1 MRNKCDSAA
10 CKARAAR
17 PRSIVGIAMNTTA
30 RSSMILA
37 LVVAAGCTMP
47 VIDIARGQPT
57 GGGPSGPGGGSG
69 TPAPTG
75 RFVATMNSAGF
86 ITITDNVRGHAVV
99 SPNNLPIAY
108 ESNLSVSREF
118 LPVDGGADIVI
129 TLINETPEAQP
140 LGKIGIGGIRF
151 GNRIETG
158 DFRHDAHFVE
168 FDSRGGRFT
177 TGNHNY
183 PEDLYSPIGVL
194 RDDQYTLGMS
204 LNYPILEY
212 EHGLRVNFHV
222 PGGQF
227 IQSGQCWNGE
237 FELLGEMQPGE
248 TRQYTLSLRVVENQR
263 HWLTTLIPYRDYFQ
277 EMYGPVRYERD
288 PRPVIGSFIA
298 NVNSLSSSN
307 IYGYDGNSR
316 RPDLSGWSPW
326 TNYLATAPER
336 GYERVML
343 WCPSGVFRQ
352 HADMNFPFQFMTA
365 MSNAPLVESTAS
377 LLKERVSD
385 QGIDLGFWWG
395 RSSQVMKTWDTDIT
409 ESFDPDNPD
418 HVARGFAELDL
429 AVERGADTIGL
440 DAFVYTPG
448 WDGFR
453 WIEMMKER
461 YPHLRFV
468 VEPSGP
474 DFQHVIAPTWVEG
487 LHHIQTPPILADFLL
502 PGHET
507 WINTRMDLWQHYR
520 GQVPT
525 DAIKNQYWQQMSDQG
540 YVIVSYEVNT
550 RMTGNWSAKEGWL
563 HNIPQDLLSDPR
575 QWQSAGGAGAG
586 SGMLPDPDPGTGS
599 SGSGSGS
606 GSSSGSGAGG
616 GPDPDPEP
624 GTGGASAGGGG
635 GAAPGG
641 GGGGSAPGGGGG
653 GSGGG
658 AAPAGGAGAG
668 SPAGGS
674 GGAGGPG
681 KPNGGGPPPPPPNGS
696 GGSSSGGN
704 NGLRISSRPITPQAA
719 ANALNRPRGNNGS
732 VSGGGNNGSRVA
744 SSSNGSSL
752 SDRMKAR
759 REARRLARESDDRY
773 QRRMER
779 RQRLV
784 QRLGLGDLTYAQRR
798 SALQTYRQ
806 ERVAERSSTLANHPD
821 GE

>member
-1 MRNKCDSAA
+1 MS
-10 CKARAAR
+10 
-17 PRSIVGIAMNTTA
+17 TTA
-30 RSSMILA
+30 RSTMILA

-47 VIDIARGQPT
+47 VDVARGQPT
-57 GGGPSGPGGGSG
+57 GGGPGGPGSG
-69 TPAPTG
+69 TPAPSG
-75 RFVATMNSAGF
+75 RFVATMNSAGL
-86 ITITDNVRGHAVV
+86 ITITDNVLGHAVI

-108 ESNLSVSREF
+108 ESNLRVTREF
-118 LPVDGGADIVI
+118 RPADGGADIVV
-129 TLINETPEAQP
+129 TLINDTPDNQP

-158 DFRHDAHFVE
+158 DFRHDTHFVA

-177 TGNHNY
+177 TGGHHY

-194 RDDQYTLGMS
+194 RDDQYTVGMS

-212 EHGLRVNFHV
+212 EHGVRVNFHV

-237 FELLGEMQPGE
+237 FQLLGEMHPGE
-248 TRQYTLSLRVVENQR
+248 TRQYTLSLRVVENDR
-263 HWLTTLIPYRDYFQ
+263 HWLNTLIPYRDYFQ

-298 NVNSLSSSN
+298 GVNSLSSSN

-316 RPDLSGWSPW
+316 RPDLSGWGPW
-326 TNYLATAPER
+326 TNYLATAPDR
-336 GYERVML
+336 GYNRVML
-343 WCPSGVFRQ
+343 WCPSGVFRE

-365 MSNAPLVESTAS
+365 MSHVPLVESTAS

-395 RSSQVMKTWDTDIT
+395 RSSQVMKTWDTDQT

-453 WIEMMKER
+453 WIEMMKDR

-474 DFQHVIAPTWVEG
+474 DFQHVIAATWVEG
-487 LHHIQTPPILADFLL
+487 LHHIETPPVLADFLL

-540 YVIVSYEVNT
+540 YVIVSYEANT
-550 RMTGNWSAKEGWL
+550 RMTGDWSAKEGWL
-563 HNIPQDLLSDPR
+563 HNIPQELLSDPR
-575 QWQSAGGAGAG
+575 RWQTAGGAGSG
-586 SGMLPDPDPGTGS
+586 SGVIPDPNQGSGS
-599 SGSGSGS
+599 SGSGTGS
-606 GSSSGSGAGG
+606 GPGPDPD
-616 GPDPDPEP
+616 PDPDPEP
-624 GTGGASAGGGG
+624 EPGAGGTGGAGGGSGSSGGGGNGGGSAGGGSGSPSG
-635 GAAPGG
+635 GSGAGGTPGG
-641 GGGGSAPGGGGG
+641 GSNGSGGSG

-658 AAPAGGAGAG
+658 KPHGGA
-668 SPAGGS
+668 
-674 GGAGGPG
+674 
-681 KPNGGGPPPPPPNGS
+681 PPPPPPPPPPSGGS
-696 GGSSSGGN
+696 GGGSSSGGN
-704 NGLRISSRPITPQAA
+704 GGPRISSRPITPQAA

-732 VSGGGNNGSRVA
+732 ASGGGNNRPSVTT
-744 SSSNGSSL
+744 SSNGSSL

-759 REARRLARESDDRY
+759 REARRLARQSDERY

-784 QRLGLGDLTYAQRR
+784 QRLGLGALTYAERR
-798 SALQTYRQ
+798 SALQSYRE
-806 ERVAERSSTLANHPD
+806 ERRAERAAMLANHPD
-821 GE
+821 NE